1 MKELNQQWADFIK
14 ANPEMSA
21 TRMAQVLGIHYSTV
35 YRYKRELLG
44 RVPTPRKSRDQ
55 PLHKRSFS
63 GCIPLPKCLNH
74 LENKLK

>member
-1 MKELNQQWADFIK
+1 MKVLNQQWADFIK
-14 ANPEMSA
+14 ANPEMK
-21 TRMAQVLGIHYSTV
+21 TTEIAQRLGIGTSV
-35 YRYKRELLG
+35 INRYKCELLG